1 MSSTPNTAVSDFVGA
16 PSDMALPGEPAASN
30 ENAVPAE
37 KKAARKQIRGSS
49 LLFAGRLMSQLITLA
64 VHTLIVRYLPSK
76 SFGAYMYALSVTQS
90 IGLFS
95 TLGFDRAVS
104 RFVPIYH
111 ERNEFGKMF
120 GTLKL
125 VILTIVGFGLFVP
138 AVVLAFHG
146 TIEARWVQDP
156 EVMTLLMIAVF
167 LVPFEAF
174 DALLINMFAVFAS
187 PKAIFFRR
195 HLLAPVMRLSIV
207 GLMILMSG
215 DARFLTFGAVAS
227 SAFGVAICSV
237 VLYRLMTKEGVW
249 KHFDRNNVDIPWRE
263 ILVFTLPL
271 LSTDIL
277 FLVMNGLDVVLLKY
291 YGTLE
296 DVAAYRAVQPF
307 ARLNLIVYTTFT
319 VLFTPQAS
327 RFFARSD
334 KAGIN
339 ELYWKTATWIAVLT
353 FPVFIASFSLGQPLT
368 LFMFGEQYAES
379 GKLLS
384 ILAVGYY
391 INAALGFN
399 GTTLTIYRM
408 VWYVAL
414 STFVV
419 AALNLAINFT
429 LIPRYGAMGAA
440 VGTSVTLIAHNL
452 LKQSGLLFGTG
463 VSFADR
469 RYLRVYAIIASSA
482 VGLWLIQ
489 QFANFNIFASSI
501 LGVVIILIVVRTNR
515 AALDVTET
523 FPELLR
529 VPLIP
534 LLLGKPRSASARKP
548 RG

>member
-1 MSSTPNTAVSDFVGA
+1 MSATNIPSISELVSA
-16 PSDMALPGEPAASN
+16 PPEV
-30 ENAVPAE
+30 AVPSE

-49 LLFAGRLMSQLITLA
+49 LLFAGRMMSQLITLA
-64 VHTLIVRYLPSK
+64 VHTLVVRYLPSK
-76 SFGAYMYALSVTQS
+76 SFGAYIYAMSVTQS

-125 VILTIVGFGLFVP
+125 VLLTIVGFGLLVP
-138 AVVLAFHG
+138 AIVFTFRG
-146 TIEARWVQDP
+146 TIEAKWIHDP
-156 EVMTLLMIAVF
+156 EVMSLLMIAVF

-174 DALLINMFAVFAS
+174 DALVINMFAVFAS

-195 HLLAPVMRLSIV
+195 HLLAPTMRLSIV
-207 GLMILMSG
+207 GLMILMSS
-215 DARFLTFGAVAS
+215 DARFLMFGTVVS
-227 SAFGVAICSV
+227 SALGVTICSV
-237 VLYRLMTKEGVW
+237 VLYRMMTKEGVW
-249 KHFDRNNVDIPWRE
+249 QHFDRKNIDIPWRE

-277 FLVMNGLDVVLLKY
+277 FLVMNGLDVVLLEY
-291 YGTLE
+291 YGSLE

-307 ARLNLIVYTTFT
+307 ARLNLVVYTTFT

-334 KAGIN
+334 RKGIN

-353 FPVFIASFSLGQPLT
+353 FPVFIASFSLAEPLT
-368 LFMFGEQYAES
+368 IFMFGEQYADS

-391 INAALGFN
+391 MNAALGFN

-408 VWYVAL
+408 VWYVAC
-414 STFVV
+414 SSIFV
-419 AALNLAINFT
+419 AALNLAINFL
-429 LIPRYGAMGAA
+429 LIPKYGATGAA
-440 VGTSVTLIAHNL
+440 IGTSVTLIVHNL
-452 LKQSGLLFGTG
+452 IKQSGLLFGTG
-463 VSFADR
+463 VNFADR
-469 RYLRVYAIIASSA
+469 RYIRVYAIISASA

-489 QFANFNIFASSI
+489 HFANFNIFVSSI

-515 AALDVTET
+515 AALDVNDT
-523 FPELLR
+523 FPELNK

-534 LLLGKPRSASARKP
+534 LLLGKPRSSSAKTP
-548 RG
+548 RD